1 MTTSIKVTD
10 VTKRNLERLQAKILL
25 EFGKKFNQ
33 QELIDLLVKLGY
45 NNLNLILA
53 TPKKNTFD
61 TFTRIKSLIG
71 PWKIETSPEIID
83 TELYG

>member
-10 VTKRNLERLQAKILL
+10 LTKRNLERLQAKILL

-33 QELIDLLVKLGY
+33 QELIDLLVRLGD

-53 TPKKNTFD
+53 SPIKHNFATIA
-61 TFTRIKSLIG
+61 RIKSLIG
-71 PWKIETSPEIID
+71 PWKIETTPEIID
-83 TELYG
+83 NELYG